1 MSKLSEET
9 KNLRNQVRQQTLGYI
24 TAALGLVAGL
34 AWNDAIKGLIQAI
47 FPNSH
52 NSVIAQFVYA
62 VLITVAVVLLST
74 YLVKIFRRRDGS
86 GEGQ

>member
-1 MSKLSEET
+1 MSKLSDET
-9 KNLRNQVRQQTLGYI
+9 NNLRNQVRQQTLGYI

-34 AWNDAIKGLIQAI
+34 AWNDAIKSLIQAI

-62 VLITVAVVLLST
+62 VLITIAVVILST
-74 YLVKIFRRRDGS
+74 YLVKIFRRKENNDV
-86 GEGQ
+86 